1 MEGNFDAPDAPRR
14 IKVAV
19 RDEGSDEWDVRDALE
34 FRYPWPDHPER
45 RIYILPP
52 DARSPEGA

>member
-1 MEGNFDAPDAPRR
+1 MTHLQTRR

-19 RDEGSDEWDVRDALE
+19 CDEGGEQWELRDAFE

-45 RIYILPP
+45 RIYILQPP
-52 DARSPEGA
+52 ETDPEGA